1 MTCFLLE
8 SRIAAV
14 SCRPPAIVGRHLE
27 QCVCRDGRLRDEKP
41 GLPWGGL
48 AVNIAAVVEV
58 DDVLCGEGR
67 LYLCVRVLSW
77 ATV

>member
-1 MTCFLLE
+1 M
-8 SRIAAV
+8 
-14 SCRPPAIVGRHLE
+14 
-27 QCVCRDGRLRDEKP
+27 CRDGRLRDEKP